1 MNQQFL
7 KRSLMLGLCLFMGFI
22 LGRWEESHWESLF
35 SSLPIAKANT
45 AKPREPLYWVAPMDS
60 HYRRD
65 APGKSPMGMDL
76 IPVYDDAQ
84 TEGSIKVSNDILMSF
99 GVKTHPVA
107 FGQLQTTIKTFGYTR
122 WNQDSVRH
130 HHPRIAGWIK
140 QLHVKT
146 QGETIK
152 KGQPLYALYSPEL
165 VNAQAEFIL
174 ALNQKNIPLI
184 IAAESRL
191 RAFQVQTD
199 FIKALKTTRK
209 IQQNILTRA
218 EYSGILLDL
227 PINEGMY
234 VTPDKPLFSTVS
246 MDEIWVMADILES
259 HVHQIKTGLTVSMT
273 IEAIPNRTFKGVI
286 DFIDPQLSNHRI
298 KARIRLKNTGFL
310 LKPNMLAMI
319 SIKLQPLNNTLLV
332 PTQSVIKTEQKER
345 VILALGE
352 GLFKAQ
358 AIITG
363 RSANG
368 LTQVI
373 QGLSEGQTIVTHSQ
387 FLLDTTANIDSA
399 IERLSSEID
408 PESDSNRR
416 HSTHNHH
423 LHNH

>member
-22 LGRWEESHWESLF
+22 LGRWEESQWGSLF
-35 SSLPIAKANT
+35 SSQPMTMPHKK
-45 AKPREPLYWVAPMDS
+45 KPREPLYWVAPMDS

-76 IPVYDDAQ
+76 IPVYDDAES
-84 TEGSIKVSNDILMSF
+84 EGSIKVSNDILISF
-99 GVKTHPVA
+99 GVKTHEVA
-107 FGQLQTTIKTFGYTR
+107 FGQLQTTIETFGFTR
-122 WNQDSVRH
+122 WNQDSIRH
-130 HHPRIAGWIK
+130 HHPRIAGWIE

-174 ALNQKNIPLI
+174 ALNQKNTPLI

-199 FIKALKTTRK
+199 FINALKTTRK

-227 PINEGMY
+227 PISEGMY
-234 VTPDKPLFSTVS
+234 VTPDKPLFSSVS
-246 MDEIWVMADILES
+246 MDEIWIMADILES
-259 HVHQIKTGLTVSMT
+259 HVHQIKSGLTVSMT

-286 DFIDPQLSNHRI
+286 DFIEPQLSNHRI
-298 KARIRLKNTGFL
+298 KARIRLKNSDQL

-332 PTQSVIKTEQKER
+332 PTQSIIKTEQQNR
-345 VILALGE
+345 VILALG
-352 GLFKAQ
+352 GGRFKAQ
-358 AIITG
+358 MITTG

-368 LTQVI
+368 LTQVT

-399 IERLSSEID
+399 IERLSSE
-408 PESDSNRR
+408 PETESASSSS
-416 HSTHNHH
+416 HPHHNHH